1 MSTEVRD
8 AGGVESPHL
17 RRELRLWEAVGI
29 SLALMAP
36 SMAANIN
43 PQGTATTVGRA
54 VPLAF
59 ALATIGVLLIAWTF
73 VRLTQ
78 RFNHAGSVYSFVGAT
93 LGPRAGVISGWALM
107 GTYTFYSVVT
117 ATAAGIFGAD
127 FLDALGI
134 WTHQPGWAPFVVG
147 AIALAGVWA
156 LAASNIREGTR
167 VLLAIEGTT
176 VGLILL
182 VSVIILIKLA
192 TGTAPNG
199 NTLDFSV
206 FSVPSGTGIS
216 AVFLGVVFGFLS
228 FAGFEAAATLGEE
241 AQEPRRDIP
250 RAILGVAIF
259 GGLYFIFVTAIEVMG
274 FGTDAKGI
282 KDFIAS
288 GSLLG
293 DLGSQFV
300 AGWVGELITIGAAVS
315 AFGCALACVVG
326 ATRLLYALSRD
337 EVGPGSLGTVS
348 ARSGVPARST
358 ATIVIVA
365 YAITA
370 LAWFAFGVAP
380 FDLFVASGTIGTLI
394 LLLVYALATI
404 GAAKLLFF
412 SGERQV
418 AAWEIVVPFLALV
431 VIGYTL
437 FRNVYPY
444 PTEAAKWYPIIAA
457 LWVVAGILITFVRYA
472 ATQRA
477 GERFMAEEGLA
488 AGTGPPTEGYR

>member
-1 MSTEVRD
+1 MTTEVRNT
-8 AGGVESPHL
+8 GRTESPRL
-17 RRELRLWEAVGI
+17 RRELHLWEAVGI

-43 PQGTATTVGRA
+43 PQGTAGSVGRA

-78 RFNHAGSVYSFVGAT
+78 RFNHAGSVYGFVGAT
-93 LGPRAGVISGWALM
+93 LGARAGVISGWALM
-107 GTYTFYSVVT
+107 GTYIFYSVVT
-117 ATAAGIFGAD
+117 STAAGIFGAD
-127 FLDALGI
+127 FLGALGI
-134 WTHQPGWAPFVVG
+134 WTNQPQWAPFVVSV
-147 AIALAGVWA
+147 IALAGVWA

-176 VGLILL
+176 VALILV

-199 NTLDFSV
+199 NGIDLSV
-206 FSVPSGTGIS
+206 FTIPSGTGAS

-241 AQEPRRDIP
+241 AREPRRDIP

-259 GGLYFIFVTAIEVMG
+259 GGLYFIFVTAVEVMG
-274 FGTDAKGI
+274 FGTGAAGI
-282 KDFIAS
+282 KKFIAS

-315 AFGCALACVVG
+315 AFGCALACIVG
-326 ATRLLYALSRD
+326 SARLLYALSRD
-337 EVGPGSLGTVS
+337 EVGPAPLGIVS
-348 ARSGVPARST
+348 ARNGVPTRST
-358 ATIVIVA
+358 AAVATTAYVIVA
-365 YAITA
+365 
-370 LAWFAFGVAP
+370 LGWFVFGVKP

-444 PTEAAKWYPIIAA
+444 PTGAAAWYPIIAA
-457 LWVVAGILITFVRYA
+457 VWVVAGILITFVRYA

-477 GERFMAEEGLA
+477 GERLMTEEGLA
-488 AGTGPPTEGYR
+488 AGTRAEG

>member
-358 ATIVIVA
+358 AVIVIVA
-365 YAITA
+365 YVITA

-431 VIGYTL
+431 VVGYTL

>member
-1 MSTEVRD
+1 MTTEVRNTD
-8 AGGVESPHL
+8 STDSPHL
-17 RRELRLWEAVGI
+17 RRELHLWEAVGI

-43 PQGTATTVGRA
+43 PQGTAGTVGRA

-78 RFNHAGSVYSFVGAT
+78 RFNHAGSVYGFVGAT
-93 LGPRAGVISGWALM
+93 LGSRAGVISGWALI
-107 GTYTFYSVVT
+107 GTYVFYGVVT

-134 WTHQPGWAPFVVG
+134 WKNQPDWAPFLVG
-147 AIALAGVWA
+147 SIALAGVWA
-156 LAASNIREGTR
+156 LAVSNVREGTR

-176 VGLILL
+176 VALILI
-182 VSVIILIKLA
+182 VSVIILVKLA

-199 NTLDFSV
+199 NGIDFSV
-206 FSVPSGTGIS
+206 FSVPSGTGTS

-259 GGLYFIFVTAIEVMG
+259 GGLYFVFVTAIEVMG
-274 FGTDAKGI
+274 FGTDAKGT

-300 AGWVGELITIGAAVS
+300 AGWVGEVITIGAAVS

-326 ATRLLYALSRD
+326 SARLLYALSRD
-337 EVGPGSLGTVS
+337 EVGPASLGTVS
-348 ARSGVPARST
+348 SRSGVPARST
-358 ATIVIVA
+358 AVVAVAAYVI
-365 YAITA
+365 IA
-370 LAWFAFGVAP
+370 LGWFVFGVAP

-418 AAWEIVVPFLALV
+418 AAWEVVVPVLALV

-444 PTEAAKWYPIIAA
+444 PTEAAMWYPIIAA
-457 LWVVAGILITFVRYA
+457 IWVLVGILITFVRHA

-477 GERFMAEEGLA
+477 GERLMVDEGLI
-488 AGTGPPTEGYR
+488 AGTGSRTEGYR

>member
-1 MSTEVRD
+1 MTTEVRNTD
-8 AGGVESPHL
+8 SDDSPRL

-78 RFNHAGSVYSFVGAT
+78 RFNHAGSVYGFVGAT
-93 LGPRAGVISGWALM
+93 LGPQAGVISGWALM
-107 GTYTFYSVVT
+107 GTYTFYGVVT
-117 ATAAGIFGAD
+117 ATATGIFGAE
-127 FLDALGI
+127 FLDSLGI
-134 WTHQPGWAPFVVG
+134 WTNQPAWAPFLVG

-167 VLLAIEGTT
+167 VLLVIEGTT
-176 VGLILL
+176 VALILI

-206 FSVPSGTGIS
+206 FSIPGGTGTS

-241 AQEPRRDIP
+241 AQEPRRNIP

-259 GGLYFIFVTAIEVMG
+259 GGLYYVFVTAVEVMG
-274 FGTDAKGI
+274 FGTDARGVEN
-282 KDFIAS
+282 FIAS

-315 AFGCALACVVG
+315 AFGCALACIVG
-326 ATRLLYALSRD
+326 AVRLLYALSRD
-337 EVGPGSLGTVS
+337 EVGPAPLGTVS
-348 ARSGVPARST
+348 PRSGVPGRST
-358 ATIVIVA
+358 AAV
-365 YAITA
+365 AITA
-370 LAWFAFGVAP
+370 YVIIALGWFVFGVAP
-380 FDLFVASGTIGTLI
+380 FALFVASGTIGTLI

-404 GAAKLLFF
+404 GAATLLFL

-418 AAWEIVVPFLALV
+418 AAWEIVVPFLALL

-444 PTEAAKWYPIIAA
+444 PTEAAMWYPIIAA
-457 LWVVAGILITFVRYA
+457 AWVVVGVLITFVRYA

-477 GERFMAEEGLA
+477 GERLIAEEGLA
-488 AGTGPPTEGYR
+488 AGTGSQTQDYR